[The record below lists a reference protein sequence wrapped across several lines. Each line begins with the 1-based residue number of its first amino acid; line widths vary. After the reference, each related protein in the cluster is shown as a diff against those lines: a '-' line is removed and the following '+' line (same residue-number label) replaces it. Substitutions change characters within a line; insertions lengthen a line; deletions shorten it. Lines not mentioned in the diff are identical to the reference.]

1 MSKEL
6 TLKVAEVKQETAD
19 AITIVFDQPAEKIK
33 YKSGQFLTLIND
45 INGKE
50 ERRAY
55 SLCSSQYTDE
65 HLAVTV
71 KRVAKGI
78 VSNYLADNV
87 KAGDELTVLEPMGTF
102 CTEPQTANRH
112 VVLFSG
118 GSGITP
124 SLSILKTVLSQEEGS
139 LVSLLYSNR
148 DEKSIIFKNRL
159 DELKAQYGD
168 RLRIIHHL
176 DSVNTS
182 VKSEKKKGF
191 LGFGSKTIET
201 ALPGYLTQENIE
213 NYFNQLNVE
222 VGDPID
228 YFMCGPQPMMDIVE
242 KSLKA
247 IGADMTRLKKEIF
260 VSLET
265 PKKNESA
272 KSNSSSTEA
281 SVLVKISGEEHTFT
295 VPSGESILLTALDKG
310 VELPFSC
317 QSGLCTACMGK
328 CTSGTV
334 EMDHMDG
341 LTESQVAEGYVLTCI
356 GKATS
361 SDVVIEFD

>member
-1 MSKEL
+1 MSKEI
-6 TLKVAEVKQETAD
+6 TLKVAEVKQETTD
-19 AITIVFDQPAEKIK
+19 AITIVFDQPADKIT
-33 YKSGQFLTLIND
+33 YKSGQFLTLINE

-71 KRVAKGI
+71 KRVEKGI

-124 SLSILKTVLSQEEGS
+124 SMSILKTVLSQEEGS
-139 LVSLLYSNR
+139 LVSLIYSNR
-148 DEKSIIFKNRL
+148 DEKSIIFKSRL
-159 DELKAQYGD
+159 DELKAQFGE
-168 RLRIIHHL
+168 RLRIVHHL
-176 DSVNTS
+176 DAANASVST
-182 VKSEKKKGF
+182 EKKKGF
-191 LGFGSKTIET
+191 LGIGSKTIET
-201 ALPGYLTQENIE
+201 TLPGYITQQNIE
-213 NYFNQLNVE
+213 NYFDQLNVE

-228 YFMCGPQPMMDIVE
+228 YFMCGPQPMMDVVE
-242 KSLKA
+242 KALKA
-247 IGADMTRLKKEIF
+247 IGADMTKLKKEIF

-265 PKKNESA
+265 PKKSDSA
-272 KSNSSSTEA
+272 KPKSGDSEA
-281 SVLVKISGEEHTFT
+281 NVLVKISGEEHTFT
-295 VPSGESILLTALDKG
+295 VPSGESILMTALDKG
-310 VELPFSC
+310 VDLPFSC

-341 LTESQVAEGYVLTCI
+341 LTESQVEDGFVLTCI